1 MKKFLSIMLIAALFV
16 FSGGALAE
24 KTELTVRGTGVVSVT
39 ADVARVVLGVWET
52 APDVRVAQATVNEKI
67 NAICAALL
75 EAGVESKNIGT
86 ESIFICANYDYSDGE
101 ERLAGYTATNTIAIT
116 TFSID
121 KMGEYID
128 IAFEA
133 GANTLDMVNFSSQGN
148 EEAQKEAL
156 QLAVQ
161 NAYEK
166 AEVIAQ
172 AAGMEIVSVKSID
185 ETEERYATDTGAK
198 YSNARVEAAAAGQS
212 TMVQASSLQIEASVL
227 VEFEL
232 DEDVSYDEP

>member
-1 MKKFLSIMLIAALFV
+1 MKKILVILLAMLLLCG
-16 FSGGALAE
+16 SALAE

-39 ADVARVVLGVWET
+39 ADVARVVLGVRES
-52 APDVRVAQATVNEKI
+52 AADVRVAQATVNEKI
-67 NAICAALL
+67 NAICAALI
-75 EAGVESKNIGT
+75 EAGVSSKDIGT
-86 ESIFICANYDYSDGE
+86 ESIFIYANYDYSDGD
-101 ERLAGYTATNTIAIT
+101 ERLVGYTAMNTISVSTSA
-116 TFSID
+116 ID

-128 IAFEA
+128 IAFAA
-133 GANTLDMVNFSSQGN
+133 GANTLDTVNFSSLGN

-166 AEVIAQ
+166 AEVIAK
-172 AAGMEIVSVKSID
+172 AAGMKIVSVKSLD
-185 ETEERYATDTGAK
+185 ETEDRYSIDAGAK
-198 YSNARVEAAAAGQS
+198 YSNARVEGAAVDQS

-232 DEDVSYDEP
+232 DEDDSNGTDEP